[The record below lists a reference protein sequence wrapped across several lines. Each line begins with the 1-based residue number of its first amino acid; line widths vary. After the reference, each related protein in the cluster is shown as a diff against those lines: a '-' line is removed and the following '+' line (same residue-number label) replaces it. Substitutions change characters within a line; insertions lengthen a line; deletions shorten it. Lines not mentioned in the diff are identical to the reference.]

1 MPFDAYSISPVSAS
15 PGLAQMIRIIAPTSD
30 PVFATL
36 GGLEPR
42 FGRCAHA
49 VCKPCDRQ
57 EPEER
62 REDRTDGP
70 RLRRT
75 RGSIG
80 FQAIGSQGPLGEI
93 PAIDYQHRSLLV
105 ACVLGHRRDL
115 GGPKPPN
122 PISVPRDIH
131 ANFCRPSDRRSRI
144 QVGCFLR

>member
-1 MPFDAYSISPVSAS
+1 MPFDAYSISPVSAR

-42 FGRCAHA
+42 FCRCVHA

-57 EPEER
+57 EPEKR

-70 RLRRT
+70 RIRGY

-80 FQAIGSQGPLGEI
+80 FQ
-93 PAIDYQHRSLLV
+93 
-105 ACVLGHRRDL
+105 
-115 GGPKPPN
+115 
-122 PISVPRDIH
+122 SV
-131 ANFCRPSDRRSRI
+131 
-144 QVGCFLR
+144 

>member
-36 GGLEPR
+36 GGLEAR
-42 FGRCAHA
+42 FCRCVHA

-57 EPEER
+57 EPEKR

-70 RLRRT
+70 RIRRS

-80 FQAIGSQGPLGEI
+80 FQA
-93 PAIDYQHRSLLV
+93 V
-105 ACVLGHRRDL
+105 
-115 GGPKPPN
+115 
-122 PISVPRDIH
+122 
-131 ANFCRPSDRRSRI
+131 
-144 QVGCFLR
+144 